1 MLRTSVTLSYGER
14 LYTIAPESE
23 TQLKGWLSCDCMKS
37 ELIREKCDPEFPS
50 LHCGNEIVVVAVA
63 HVEAG
68 AAYTMREQRRPPDG
82 SVTRTPG

>member
-23 TQLKGWLSCDCMKS
+23 RQLRGWLSCDCMKS
-37 ELIREKCDPEFPS
+37 ELIREKCDPEFPA
-50 LHCGNEIVVVAVA
+50 LRCGNEIVVVAVA

-68 AAYTMREQRRPPDG
+68 AAHAIREQRRPPAG
-82 SVTRTPG
+82 RVTGTPG